1 MRIALMVF
9 RMFFR
14 AIYYLIQIDRYGKS
28 DKYTE
33 EQRFLLLKKT
43 TTEAN
48 KAGRVTIKSYGLEH
62 IPQENGYIMY
72 PNHQGLFDVLGLL
85 ESCTKPFSVVMKK
98 EVGNIILLKQV
109 IRCLR
114 GQLIERDNIRQGLEV
129 IKKMTEEVKNG
140 RNYVIFAEGTRTRNK
155 NELLD
160 FKGGSFKAAINAKCP
175 IVPVALIDSYKP
187 FDENSIKPVT
197 IQIHYLEPIYFEEYQ
212 NMKSTE
218 IAKMVKD
225 RIEHVIKEN
234 E

>member
-1 MRIALMVF
+1 MRIALMVV

-14 AIYYLIQIDRYGKS
+14 AIYYLIQIDRYGKN

-33 EQRFLLLKKT
+33 EQRFLLLKRT

-48 KAGRVTIKSYGLEH
+48 KAGRVTIKSFGIEN
-62 IPQENGYIMY
+62 IPTENGYIMY

-85 ESCTKPFSVVMKK
+85 ESSPKPFSVVMKK
-98 EVGNIILLKQV
+98 EAGNIILLKQV
-109 IRCLR
+109 IRCMR

-175 IVPVALIDSYKP
+175 IVPIALIDSYKP
-187 FDENSIKPVT
+187 FDENSIKSVT
-197 IQIHYLEPIYFEEYQ
+197 VQIHYLEPIYYDEYKE
-212 NMKSTE
+212 MKSIE
-218 IAKMVKD
+218 IAKVVRS
-225 RIEHVIKEN
+225 RIEQVIKEN